1 MSKSENTTTLST
13 LINSIKDTA
22 EYIELKEWLKKEKEN
37 GLTSIGF
44 DFVGNEMNSTL
55 NNGNILEVVREMNM
69 INRAA
74 DSGNKIKIADL

>member
-22 EYIELKEWLKKEKEN
+22 EYIELKEWLKKEKEK

-44 DFVGNEMNSTL
+44 DFVGSEMNSTL

-74 DSGNKIKIADL
+74 DSGNRIKIVDL

>member
-22 EYIELKEWLKKEKEN
+22 EYIELKEWLKKEKEK

-74 DSGNKIKIADL
+74 DSGNKIKIVDL